1 MGGGR
6 FAMSTGDPVQELE
19 VQYSDLIGVIDSV
32 SEEEAWLPTGCLG
45 FAVRDLILH
54 VLSDAQRA
62 LVALAT
68 PVDRAPDRDAITYWS
83 DSPGPDDPQWR
94 SLRSLRSMASAYSL
108 EALKRDWRA
117 NARAVVALLGR
128 TDRTWVVE
136 TQDHALTVPDLA
148 ATLVFESCVHHLD
161 LVEQLDRPG
170 PGAGPLGVV
179 RATLDGLLGRPE
191 PLDWD
196 DVTYARKAT
205 GRRDL
210 TRAEADALGV
220 VGPRFSL
227 IP

>member
-1 MGGGR
+1 MD
-6 FAMSTGDPVQELE
+6 DPVEQLA
-19 VQYSDLIGVIDSV
+19 VQYGDLTAVIESV
-32 SEEEAWLPTGCLG
+32 SEQEAWLPTGCLG
-45 FAVRDLILH
+45 FAVRDLILN

-68 PVDRAPDRDAITYWS
+68 PVERASDRDAVTYWK
-83 DSPGPDDPQWR
+83 DSPGPDDAQWR
-94 SLRSLRSMASAYSL
+94 SLRSLRSVASAYSL
-108 EALKRDWRA
+108 DALKRDWRET
-117 NARAVVALLGR
+117 ARAVVALIGR
-128 TDRTWVVE
+128 TDRSWVVE
-136 TQDHALTVPDLA
+136 TQGHALTVPDLA

-179 RATLDGLLGRPE
+179 RATLDGLLGQSL

-210 TRAEADALGV
+210 TSVEADSLGV
-220 VGPRFSL
+220 AGPQFSL